1 MAAVT
6 AVTAPYGLRFD
17 AGRICLDLL
26 ATAHPG
32 EHLGSLPALR
42 AWITGAHLVP
52 PGTSLTHADASW
64 PPRFR
69 ELRYAID
76 RLVRTQLAAGTV
88 DTRPCDLALARVN
101 ALARPAPPAP
111 ARCAAGTAPWCGC
124 WTARPGARRC
134 SRPWHGTRWTCSP
147 TRSPGPRCASA
158 RATTARSSTWTP
170 RGAGAGAGAPARCA
184 ATGSGSPVTAAA
196 WPAPAR
202 AAEPPGHTCVPH
214 ITVAAHVSSLTCGWT
229 AEESRATVSRYFLL
243 SPGSRRTLRP
253 SPGPSGPSTD
263 PVEHPGPCVRT
274 RP

>member
-111 ARCAAGTAPWCGC
+111 RAVRGGDGTLVRVLDG
-124 WTARPGARRC
+124 
-134 SRPWHGTRWTCSP
+134 
-147 TRSPGPRCASA
+147 
-158 RATTARSSTWTP
+158 
-170 RGAGAGAGAPARCA
+170 
-184 ATGSGSPVTAAA
+184 
-196 WPAPAR
+196 
-202 AAEPPGHTCVPH
+202 PPGCTALLAA
-214 ITVAAHVSSLTCGWT
+214 VARDAVD
-229 AEESRATVSRYFLL
+229 LL
-243 SPGSRRTLRP
+243 
-253 SPGPSGPSTD
+253 TD
-263 PVEHPGPCVRT
+263 PVT
-274 RP
+274 RSALRQCAGDNCPIVYLDTSRGRRRRWCRSEVCGNRERVARHRRRVARARAGR